1 MARLPTSLSIG
12 LWLVASSWLVAI
24 LALSFDVSVEVVG
37 AAVLAG
43 LSTGIFEWVARRRK
57 GR

>member
-12 LWLVASSWLVAI
+12 LWLVGSSWVVAI
-24 LALSFDVSVEVVG
+24 LALSFDVPGEVVG

-43 LSTGIFEWVARRRK
+43 GGVGLYEWKMRRRN